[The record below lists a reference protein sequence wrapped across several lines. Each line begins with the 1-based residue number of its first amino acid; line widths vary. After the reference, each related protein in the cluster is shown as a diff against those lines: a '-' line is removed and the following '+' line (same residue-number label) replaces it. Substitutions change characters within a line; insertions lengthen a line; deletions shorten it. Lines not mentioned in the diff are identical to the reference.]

1 MTGIVVEVVVEGSV
15 EVEVLLVLSLV
26 EEVEELVLVVGCTV
40 LEDDVLLVD
49 AVDEDV
55 LLVDAVEEV
64 LVLLVDSVV
73 DEELV
78 DVDEELDVVSVEEE
92 VLLVDSVEEE
102 VLLVDSVE
110 DEVLLVDSVEEEV
123 LLVDSVEDEVLLV
136 DSVEEEVLLVDSVED
151 EVLLVDS
158 VEEEVLLVDSVED
171 EVLLVDVDDEV
182 DVVLVSM
189 VERQVARA
197 TAVPT
202 FSTICGS
209 KRRSIFAMPPASRW
223 QYDMSPPCVGS
234 TMPA

>member
-151 EVLLVDS
+151 EVLLVD
-158 VEEEVLLVDSVED
+158 
-171 EVLLVDVDDEV
+171 VDDEV